1 VTNEQDPLV
10 ERLLAAK
17 ERLLARR
24 TGQLRATISYGNPG
38 HCDPCLEP
46 AAEACAEA
54 AATITRLT
62 AERDALR
69 GALEWV
75 AQYTHEL
82 EVKRKVRNTLKEI
95 SNAE

>member
-1 VTNEQDPLV
+1 MVDKSDRGPAVMVEVLV
-10 ERLLAAK
+10 NID
-17 ERLLARR
+17 
-24 TGQLRATISYGNPG
+24 GP
-38 HCDPCLEP
+38 
-46 AAEACAEA
+46 EA
-54 AATITRLT
+54 ADTITRLT

-95 SNAE
+95 SK

>member
-1 VTNEQDPLV
+1 MITTGLTSAHLRRQLA
-10 ERLLAAK
+10 ER
-17 ERLLARR
+17 
-24 TGQLRATISYGNPG
+24 
-38 HCDPCLEP
+38 D
-46 AAEACAEA
+46 
-54 AATITRLT
+54 ATITRLT

-95 SNAE
+95 SK